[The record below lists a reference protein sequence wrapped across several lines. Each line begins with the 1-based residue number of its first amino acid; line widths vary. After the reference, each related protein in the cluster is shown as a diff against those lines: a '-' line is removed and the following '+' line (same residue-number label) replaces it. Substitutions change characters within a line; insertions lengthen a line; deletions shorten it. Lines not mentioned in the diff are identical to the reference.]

1 MENGYGDTPEEVEKI
16 ILDVANTGAA
26 GCSIEDYTGKPES
39 PIYEYT
45 LAVERIQ
52 AAYEARLRLPEDFV
66 ITARC
71 EKFVWGQTDLDS
83 VIERLKSF
91 EQAGADVLY
100 APGVEEFS
108 DISLLV
114 KELNKPINA
123 LISTPNLP
131 YGIPELKEIGISRV
145 SVGSAIAQTAYGAA
159 IDAVTKIS
167 KSQTFTFLDSAID

>member
-1 MENGYGDTPEEVEKI
+1 M
-16 ILDVANTGAA
+16 
-26 GCSIEDYTGKPES
+26 
-39 PIYEYT
+39 
-45 LAVERIQ
+45 
-52 AAYEARLRLPEDFV
+52 PEDFV

-83 VIERLKSF
+83 VIERLKAF

-159 IDAVTKIS
+159 IDAVTEIS
-167 KSQTFTFLDSAID
+167 KAQTFGFLDSAMNYEQLESWF